1 MEQSR
6 LRLEHYNLQRVSLQP
21 VDDVEPTPLG
31 AYANFAHAKLGSKV
45 VSGVMT
51 LANDETRHTIEL
63 TLTGGPKEPGAAFP
77 YQFEIGY
84 IGIFDG
90 RELPDAQRENL
101 VMVNGTSMLYG
112 IARETLLGLTTRS
125 EKGAMLLPSVHF
137 AQLAQQG
144 DKEAAEA
151 AQAALAEPKASGAG
165 RGPKAQP

>member
-45 VSGVMT
+45 VIGVMT

-90 RELPDAQRENL
+90 RELPEAQRENL

-112 IARETLLGLTTRS
+112 IARETLLGLTARS
-125 EKGAMLLPSVHF
+125 EKGAMMLPSVHF
-137 AQLAQQG
+137 AHLAQQG
-144 DKEAAEA
+144 EKEAAEA
-151 AQAALAEPKASGAG
+151 AQAAVAESKASGG
-165 RGPKAQP
+165 GHGPKVQP

>member
-45 VSGVMT
+45 VTGVMT

-90 RELPDAQRENL
+90 RELPEAQRDNL

-144 DKEAAEA
+144 DQEAAEA
-151 AQAALAEPKASGAG
+151 AQAALAEPKVSGAG
-165 RGPKAQP
+165 RGLKAQP